1 MAERSFGAGA
11 IWAFLRLGW
20 QRALAEPAALAGRL
34 LLYVL
39 ILVIFRQ
46 IWLATPLQELALP
59 TLSADDLLW
68 YVAVTEWIVF
78 AAGSPYR
85 SVEEQIRSGEIES
98 ALARP
103 VPYAAATLAEWA
115 GGAAFNLLA
124 VGACGLVAATAL
136 TGTLPLHAATAPP
149 LILSALL
156 GCAIGLLFQL
166 QVGYAAVWIGSAAPV
181 FWIWQKLL
189 FVFGGLLL
197 PLTLY
202 PEPLRQMAAAGPF
215 AAMLFAPASLVLGE
229 PQPAARLL
237 GGQFAWLILLTLATL
252 LLDRAMAARVTGGGR

>member
-11 IWAFLRLGW
+11 IWAYVRLGW
-20 QRALAEPAALAGRL
+20 RRALAERAALAGRL

-46 IWLATPLQELALP
+46 IWMATPLDELTTQ
-59 TLSADDLLW
+59 TLSAADLLW
-68 YVAVTEWIVF
+68 YVAITEWIVF
-78 AAGSPYR
+78 AAGNPYR
-85 SVEEQIRSGEIES
+85 SVEEQILSGDIES
-98 ALARP
+98 ALVRP
-103 VPYAAATLAEWA
+103 VPFAVATLAEWA

-124 VGACGLVAATAL
+124 IGACGLATAAML
-136 TGTLPLHAATAPP
+136 TGTVPLAAATLPP
-149 LILSALL
+149 LLLSA
-156 GCAIGLLFQL
+156 GIACAIALLFQL
-166 QVGYAAVWIGSAAPV
+166 QVGYAAAWIGSAAPV

-202 PEPLRQMAAAGPF
+202 PEPLRDAAAAGPF

-229 PQPAARLL
+229 PHTAAQTI
-237 GGQFAWLILLTLATL
+237 GVQFAWLILLALATL
-252 LLDRAMAARVTGGGR
+252 LLDRAAATRVAGGGR